1 MLKVDYTINHIPV
14 GPEYVASLYESISQP
29 VMNFPETGAHPTGA
43 YLLGIRHS
51 NSVYTLF
58 LYLFQPGTGAVVVYV
73 SEPRALSWEQ
83 FQAEEREALGFVE
96 SMGFLLNSMDFG
108 RMSPAD
114 RLAVIGRVPLFHP
127 PRTTLDLVDVAGSTQ
142 SLPAHDALSQTP
154 PPTKLIAGVPEDAER
169 FGSVLGD
176 PVRRGEGALD
186 SLEGIEGLEGLILAT
201 DRSGQPRSP
210 DASRALERVG
220 KLLGTFGL
228 LIMLFGAGAGAGA
241 GVVGLGCATA
251 ASPER
256 GSKTESHLSLGNQQL
271 SQGQWAEAV
280 RAFTT
285 VLEEDETDREALW
298 GMGLAYWRL
307 ERPKEA
313 EAYLRRAMASDPKW
327 STPKNEL
334 ACVLVELGRCDE
346 AETLLRQVLD
356 DIFYP
361 FPEFA
366 EHNLARALA
375 CEGRTDEALKN
386 LEALV
391 LKRPHFCRGYLTMAQ
406 LSVQARQPELT
417 IRACDGFEDNCEKNE
432 EIRKQILPEQS
443 AMCYFRKGLAHV
455 ELGDVESART
465 SFMRC
470 QSDGTFGSECIRSLQ
485 MLPPLR

>member
-29 VMNFPETGAHPTGA
+29 LMNFPETGAHPTGA
-43 YLLGIRHS
+43 YLLGIRHP
-51 NSVYTLF
+51 NNVYTLF

-73 SEPRALSWEQ
+73 SEPRALSREQ
-83 FQAEEREALGFVE
+83 FQVEEHEALGFVE

-114 RLAVIGRVPLFHP
+114 RLAVIERVPLFHP
-127 PRTTLDLVDVAGSTQ
+127 PRTTLDLVDVASSTQ
-142 SLPAHDALSQTP
+142 SLPANDALSQP
-154 PPTKLIAGVPEDAER
+154 AQPTKLIAGVPEAER
-169 FGSVLGD
+169 VEGLGG
-176 PVRRGEGALD
+176 PLGLGGGLD
-186 SLEGIEGLEGLILAT
+186 SFEGLEGLEGLVLAG
-201 DRSGQPRSP
+201 DQARPQPAKSP
-210 DASRALERVG
+210 DASRTLERIG
-220 KLLGTFGL
+220 KLLGTFGVAL
-228 LIMLFGAGAGAGA
+228 TVFGVGAG
-241 GVVGLGCATA
+241 GLGGCATS
-251 ASPER
+251 SPAER

-280 RAFTT
+280 RSFTT
-285 VLEEDETDREALW
+285 VLEENDTDREALW

-307 ERPKEA
+307 ERPTEA
-313 EAYLRRAMASDPKW
+313 EAYFRRAIASDPKW

-334 ACVLVELGRCDE
+334 ACVLVERGRCDE
-346 AETLLRQVLD
+346 AEALLRQVLD

-375 CEGRTDEALKN
+375 CEGRTDEALKS

-406 LSVQARQPELT
+406 LSVQAKQPELT
-417 IRACDGFEDNCEKNE
+417 IRACDGFEENCEKNE

-443 AMCYFRKGLAHV
+443 AMCYFRKGLAHA
-455 ELGDVESART
+455 EMGDVESART